1 MQVKSFLKT
10 FCSGLLGIMKFISLA
25 LFLQQINTIWEE
37 HLNLEK
43 LESLNVGA
51 KWQKPLLKLV
61 KTL

>member
-25 LFLQQINTIWEE
+25 LFLQQINKIWEE

-43 LESLNVGA
+43 LENLNVGA

>member
-25 LFLQQINTIWEE
+25 LFLHQINTIWEE

-43 LESLNVGA
+43 LENLNVGV
-51 KWQKPLLKLV
+51 KWPKPLPKSVRIL
-61 KTL
+61 